1 MAGKRKAPV
10 ESSSDEDE
18 EAIGVAGMV
27 AGSDS
32 NWEDQDTSDEGE
44 AKKLRIAI
52 PKKKKVRK
60 KKSPRSPRRGSEPVN
75 IPEDFLS
82 ECSKLFLDKRLDD
95 KAARI
100 NWGRKQVKDYFE
112 TFSSQK
118 G

>member
-1 MAGKRKAPV
+1 MAGKRKAPI

-18 EAIGVAGMV
+18 EAGRGV

-32 NWEDQDTSDEGE
+32 NWEDQDTSGDEGE
-44 AKKLRIAI
+44 SKKLRIAI
-52 PKKKKVRK
+52 PKRKKVRK
-60 KKSPRSPRRGSEPVN
+60 KKSPRSPRRGTAEPVN

-100 NWGRKQVKDYFE
+100 NWGRKQV
-112 TFSSQK
+112 SL
-118 G
+118 